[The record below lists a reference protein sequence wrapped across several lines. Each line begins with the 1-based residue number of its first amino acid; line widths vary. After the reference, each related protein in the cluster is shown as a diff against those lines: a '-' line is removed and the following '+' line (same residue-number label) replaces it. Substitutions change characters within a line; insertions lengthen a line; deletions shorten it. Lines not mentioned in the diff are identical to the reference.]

1 MKEKEEKYLTQAPK
15 EETVT
20 IETDG
25 QFPNLKNIAGDSID
39 EHEQLEAANAIIG
52 AKEIG
57 QQNENL

>member
-15 EETVT
+15 EEIVT

-25 QFPNLKNIAGDSID
+25 KFPNLKNIAGDSID

-52 AKEIG
+52 AHEIG

>member
-1 MKEKEEKYLTQAPK
+1 MKEQQEKYLTQAPK
-15 EETVT
+15 EEMIT

-25 QFPNLKNIAGDSID
+25 KFPNLKNAAGDSVD
-39 EHEQLEAANAIIG
+39 GHERLETANAIIG